1 MVMIMTANVEE
12 LSLATNT
19 RRNTMDSNA
28 PDAFAMDLIVPVT
41 NGLITFL
48 SLDVNGKNNNSL
60 DCVKMVYPTES

>member
-1 MVMIMTANVEE
+1 MIMTANVEE

-19 RRNTMDSNA
+19 RRITMDSNA

>member
-1 MVMIMTANVEE
+1 MIMTANVEE